1 MNGTTTSTI
10 NGDTSVTVSDTET
23 WEKNKR
29 YTVSSMFL
37 IVFIHLL
44 SYLAYMYYDIVCFTG
59 VV

>member
-37 IVFIHLL
+37 IVFLHLL